1 LTRSTA
7 PEAPEALKVSPLESN
22 SLKASTSALVLVG
35 FAAFASMM
43 SMRACDSILPLLAKE
58 FAVSPGVA
66 AQTMSAFAIAYGALQ
81 FFYGPLGD
89 RLGKLRVMSV
99 AVAVC
104 ALANLMT
111 AISPSL
117 ELMTLGRA
125 AAGIGG
131 AGIIPLSIALV
142 GDSFEYEHRQQA
154 LSRLMIVT
162 ITGLIA
168 GQWIGGL
175 IAEWAGWRALFL
187 GLAAGFLAIA
197 LPLRWV
203 TRDQSRRSAPLS
215 DMPDPGN
222 PGKSSPSTPHP
233 NMVRQIQR
241 LIRLRWARRVLAVVA
256 IEGGFAFA
264 TLSFIPVFL
273 HDEFGLSITWAGA
286 VMALFGL
293 GGLVYTGFSK
303 ALIRHLGE
311 RGMAIVGGCAVG
323 AAMGFVA
330 FGPRW
335 EWAAAGCLLGGGGL
349 YMMHNTLQAN
359 ASQLLPQIRGT
370 SVSLFAACFFIGQS
384 VGVAVEAWAID
395 HGAARE
401 VFVAAMIAL
410 PLLGLWFGQGLLV
423 RDAWQLEDGVREE
436 HRVHRVLRD

>member
-1 LTRSTA
+1 MTA
-7 PEAPEALKVSPLESN
+7 LETPEALEVNPVEAN
-22 SLKASTSALVLVG
+22 PLKASPRTLVLVG

-104 ALANLMT
+104 ALANLMI
-111 AISPSL
+111 ALSPSL
-117 ELMTLGRA
+117 ELMILGRA
-125 AAGIGG
+125 LAGIGG

-142 GDSFEYEHRQQA
+142 GDSFEYEHRQEA

-175 IAEWAGWRALFL
+175 IADWAGWRALFL
-187 GLAAGFLAIA
+187 GLAAGFLAIT

-203 TRDQSRRSAPLS
+203 TRDQSRGSAPLS

-233 NMVRQIQR
+233 SMARQIQR

-330 FGPRW
+330 FGPSW

-423 RDAWQLEDGVREE
+423 RDAWQLEDGAHDGPRA
-436 HRVHRVLRD
+436 HQMLRD

>member
-1 LTRSTA
+1 MTA
-7 PEAPEALKVSPLESN
+7 LETPEALEVNPVEAN
-22 SLKASTSALVLVG
+22 PLKASPRTLVLVG

-104 ALANLMT
+104 ALANLMI
-111 AISPSL
+111 ALSPSL
-117 ELMTLGRA
+117 ELMILGRA
-125 AAGIGG
+125 LAGIGG

-142 GDSFEYEHRQQA
+142 GDSFEYEHRQEA

-175 IAEWAGWRALFL
+175 IADWAGWRALFL
-187 GLAAGFLAIA
+187 GLAAGFLAIT

-233 NMVRQIQR
+233 SMARQIQR

-330 FGPRW
+330 FGPSW

-423 RDAWQLEDGVREE
+423 RDAWQLEDGAHDGPRA
-436 HRVHRVLRD
+436 HQMLRD

>member
-1 LTRSTA
+1 MTA
-7 PEAPEALKVSPLESN
+7 LETPEALEVNPVEAN
-22 SLKASTSALVLVG
+22 PLKASPRTLVLVG

-104 ALANLMT
+104 ALANLMI
-111 AISPSL
+111 ALSPSL

-125 AAGIGG
+125 LAGIGG

-142 GDSFEYEHRQQA
+142 GDSFEYEHRQEA

-175 IAEWAGWRALFL
+175 IADWAGWRALFL
-187 GLAAGFLAIA
+187 GLAVGFLAIT

-233 NMVRQIQR
+233 SMARQIQR

-303 ALIRHLGE
+303 TLIRHLGE

-330 FGPRW
+330 FGPSW

-423 RDAWQLEDGVREE
+423 RDAWQLEDGVHEE
-436 HRVHRVLRD
+436 HRVHRVLKD

>member
-1 LTRSTA
+1 MTRSTA

-35 FAAFASMM
+35 VAAFASMM

-104 ALANLMT
+104 ALANLMI
-111 AISPSL
+111 ALSPSL

-197 LPLRWV
+197 LPLHRV
-203 TRDQSRRSAPLS
+203 TRHQSRHTASLS
-215 DMPDPGN
+215 DIPDLGN
-222 PGKSSPSTPHP
+222 PHP
-233 NMVRQIQR
+233 TMMRQIQR

-303 ALIRHLGE
+303 TLIRTLGE

-323 AAMGFVA
+323 AAMGLVA
-330 FGPRW
+330 FGPSW

-410 PLLGLWFGQGLLV
+410 PLLGLWFGQGLRV
-423 RDAWQLEDGVREE
+423 RDAWQLADGVHDE
-436 HRVHRVLRD
+436 HRAH

>member
-1 LTRSTA
+1 MTRSTA
-7 PEAPEALKVSPLESN
+7 PEAPKISHLESN
-22 SLKASTSALVLVG
+22 SLKASTNALVLVG

-66 AQTMSAFAIAYGALQ
+66 AQTMSSFAIAYGVLQ

-104 ALANLMT
+104 ALANFLI

-117 ELMTLGRA
+117 ELMTLGRVL
-125 AAGIGG
+125 AGIGG

-142 GDSFEYEHRQQA
+142 GDSFEYEHRQEA

-197 LPLRWV
+197 IPLRWS
-203 TRDQSRRSAPLS
+203 TRDQSRNSSSLPG
-215 DMPDPGN
+215 MPGPDTPGN
-222 PGKSSPSTPHP
+222 NSPSTPHP
-233 NMVRQIQR
+233 SMVRQIQR

-303 ALIRHLGE
+303 ALIRNLGE

-323 AAMGFVA
+323 VAMGLVA
-330 FGPRW
+330 FGPSW

-370 SVSLFAACFFIGQS
+370 SVSLFAACLFIGQS
-384 VGVAVEAWAID
+384 VGVAIEAWAID
-395 HGAARE
+395 QGAARE
-401 VFVAAMIAL
+401 VFIAAMITL
-410 PLLGLWFGQGLLV
+410 PLLGLWFGQGLRV
-423 RDAWQLEDGVREE
+423 RDAWQLEDGVHDS
-436 HRVHRVLRD
+436 HRAHRVLKD

>member
-1 LTRSTA
+1 MTA
-7 PEAPEALKVSPLESN
+7 LETPEALEVNPVEAN
-22 SLKASTSALVLVG
+22 PLKASPRTLVLVG

-104 ALANLMT
+104 ALANLMI
-111 AISPSL
+111 ALSPSL
-117 ELMTLGRA
+117 ELMILGRA
-125 AAGIGG
+125 LAGIGG

-142 GDSFEYEHRQQA
+142 GDSFEYEHRQEA

-175 IAEWAGWRALFL
+175 IADWAGWRALFL
-187 GLAAGFLAIA
+187 GLAVGFLAIT

-215 DMPDPGN
+215 DMPDPDN

-233 NMVRQIQR
+233 SMARQIQR

-303 ALIRHLGE
+303 VLIRHLGE

-330 FGPRW
+330 FGPSW

-423 RDAWQLEDGVREE
+423 RDAWQLEDGVHEE
-436 HRVHRVLRD
+436 HRVHRVLKD

>member
-1 LTRSTA
+1 
-7 PEAPEALKVSPLESN
+7 
-22 SLKASTSALVLVG
+22 
-35 FAAFASMM
+35 
-43 SMRACDSILPLLAKE
+43 
-58 FAVSPGVA
+58 
-66 AQTMSAFAIAYGALQ
+66 
-81 FFYGPLGD
+81 
-89 RLGKLRVMSV
+89 
-99 AVAVC
+99 
-104 ALANLMT
+104 
-111 AISPSL
+111 
-117 ELMTLGRA
+117 
-125 AAGIGG
+125 
-131 AGIIPLSIALV
+131 
-142 GDSFEYEHRQQA
+142 
-154 LSRLMIVT
+154 
-162 ITGLIA
+162 
-168 GQWIGGL
+168 
-175 IAEWAGWRALFL
+175 
-187 GLAAGFLAIA
+187 
-197 LPLRWV
+197 
-203 TRDQSRRSAPLS
+203 
-215 DMPDPGN
+215 
-222 PGKSSPSTPHP
+222 
-233 NMVRQIQR
+233 
-241 LIRLRWARRVLAVVA
+241 
-256 IEGGFAFA
+256 
-264 TLSFIPVFL
+264 L

-330 FGPRW
+330 FGPSW

-423 RDAWQLEDGVREE
+423 RDAWQLEDGAHDGPRA
-436 HRVHRVLRD
+436 HQMLRD

>member
-1 LTRSTA
+1 
-7 PEAPEALKVSPLESN
+7 
-22 SLKASTSALVLVG
+22 
-35 FAAFASMM
+35 M
-43 SMRACDSILPLLAKE
+43 
-58 FAVSPGVA
+58 
-66 AQTMSAFAIAYGALQ
+66 
-81 FFYGPLGD
+81 
-89 RLGKLRVMSV
+89 
-99 AVAVC
+99 
-104 ALANLMT
+104 
-111 AISPSL
+111 
-117 ELMTLGRA
+117 
-125 AAGIGG
+125 
-131 AGIIPLSIALV
+131 
-142 GDSFEYEHRQQA
+142 GDSFEYEHRQEA

-311 RGMAIVGGCAVG
+311 RGMAIVGGCAIG

-370 SVSLFAACFFIGQS
+370 SVSLVAACFFIGQS

-423 RDAWQLEDGVREE
+423 RDAWQLEDGVHEE

>member
-1 LTRSTA
+1 MTRSTA
-7 PEAPEALKVSPLESN
+7 PEAPKISHLESN
-22 SLKASTSALVLVG
+22 SLKASTNALVLVG

-66 AQTMSAFAIAYGALQ
+66 AQTMSSFAIAYGVLQ

-104 ALANLMT
+104 ALANFLI

-117 ELMTLGRA
+117 ELMTLGRVL
-125 AAGIGG
+125 AGIGG

-142 GDSFEYEHRQQA
+142 GDSFEYEHRQEA

-197 LPLRWV
+197 IPLRWS
-203 TRDQSRRSAPLS
+203 TRDQSRNSPSLPGMPGPDAP
-215 DMPDPGN
+215 GTN
-222 PGKSSPSTPHP
+222 SPSTPHP
-233 NMVRQIQR
+233 SMVRQIQR

-303 ALIRHLGE
+303 ALIRNLGE

-323 AAMGFVA
+323 VAMGLVA
-330 FGPRW
+330 FGPSW

-370 SVSLFAACFFIGQS
+370 SVSLFAACLFIGQS
-384 VGVAVEAWAID
+384 LGVAIEAWAID
-395 HGAARE
+395 QGAARE
-401 VFVAAMIAL
+401 VFIAAMITL
-410 PLLGLWFGQGLLV
+410 PLLGLWFGQGLRV
-423 RDAWQLEDGVREE
+423 RDAWQLEDGVHDS
-436 HRVHRVLRD
+436 HRAHRVLKD

>member
-1 LTRSTA
+1 MTRSTTL
-7 PEAPEALKVSPLESN
+7 EVSPLESN
-22 SLKASTSALVLVG
+22 HSKASTSALVLVG

-58 FAVSPGVA
+58 FAVTPGIA

-99 AVAVC
+99 AVAIC
-104 ALANLMT
+104 AVANLM
-111 AISPSL
+111 ISLAPSL
-117 ELMTLGRA
+117 ELMTLGRVM
-125 AAGIGG
+125 AGIGG

-142 GDSFEYEHRQQA
+142 GDSFEYERRQEA
-154 LSRLMIVT
+154 LSRLMVVT

-187 GLAAGFLAIA
+187 GLAAGFLAIT
-197 LPLRWV
+197 LPLRWAS
-203 TRDQSRRSAPLS
+203 RDQSRRSSSLS
-215 DMPDPGN
+215 AMSDQGKPGN
-222 PGKSSPSTPHP
+222 IPPGTAHP
-233 NMVRQIQR
+233 GMVRQVQR

-303 ALIRHLGE
+303 ALIRNLGE
-311 RGMAIVGGCAVG
+311 RGMAIVGGCAIG
-323 AAMGFVA
+323 AAMGLVA

-384 VGVAVEAWAID
+384 VGVAIEAWAID
-395 HGAARE
+395 QGAARE
-401 VFVAAMIAL
+401 IFIAAMIAL
-410 PLLGLWFGQGLLV
+410 PLLGLWFGQGLRV
-423 RDAWQLEDGVREE
+423 RDAWQLEDGVHDGPRA
-436 HRVHRVLRD
+436 HQMLRD

>member
-1 LTRSTA
+1 MTA
-7 PEAPEALKVSPLESN
+7 LETPEALEVNPVEAN
-22 SLKASTSALVLVG
+22 PLKASPRTLVLVG

-104 ALANLMT
+104 ALANLMI
-111 AISPSL
+111 ALSPSL

-125 AAGIGG
+125 LAGIGG

-142 GDSFEYEHRQQA
+142 GDSFEYEHRQEA

-175 IAEWAGWRALFL
+175 IADWAGWRALFL
-187 GLAAGFLAIA
+187 GLALGFLAIT

-222 PGKSSPSTPHP
+222 PGKSSPNTPHP
-233 NMVRQIQR
+233 SMARQIQR
-241 LIRLRWARRVLAVVA
+241 LIDAVK
-256 IEGGFAFA
+256 I
-264 TLSFIPVFL
+264 
-273 HDEFGLSITWAGA
+273 
-286 VMALFGL
+286 
-293 GGLVYTGFSK
+293 
-303 ALIRHLGE
+303 
-311 RGMAIVGGCAVG
+311 
-323 AAMGFVA
+323 
-330 FGPRW
+330 
-335 EWAAAGCLLGGGGL
+335 
-349 YMMHNTLQAN
+349 
-359 ASQLLPQIRGT
+359 
-370 SVSLFAACFFIGQS
+370 
-384 VGVAVEAWAID
+384 
-395 HGAARE
+395 
-401 VFVAAMIAL
+401 
-410 PLLGLWFGQGLLV
+410 
-423 RDAWQLEDGVREE
+423 
-436 HRVHRVLRD
+436 

>member
-1 LTRSTA
+1 MTRLTA
-7 PEAPEALKVSPLESN
+7 AEGSPLEAN
-22 SLKASTSALVLVG
+22 PLKASPRTLVVVG

-43 SMRACDSILPLLAKE
+43 SMRACDSILPLLAEE

-89 RLGKLRVMSV
+89 RLGKLRVMSF

-104 ALANLMT
+104 AVANLMI
-111 AISPSL
+111 AFSPSL
-117 ELMTLGRA
+117 ELMTLGRVL
-125 AAGIGG
+125 AGIGG

-142 GDSFEYEHRQQA
+142 GDSFEYERRQEA

-187 GLAAGFLAIA
+187 GLAAGFLATT
-197 LPLRWV
+197 LPLRWA
-203 TRDQSRRSAPLS
+203 TRDQSNRLS
-215 DMPDPGN
+215 SLAALPQ
-222 PGKSSPSTPHP
+222 PGKLPAITPYP
-233 NMVRQIQR
+233 GMVSQIQR

-303 ALIRHLGE
+303 SLIRYLGE
-311 RGMAIVGGCAVG
+311 RGMAIVGGSATGV
-323 AAMGFVA
+323 AMGLVA

-384 VGVAVEAWAID
+384 AGVAVEAWAID
-395 HGAARE
+395 HGGARE

-410 PLLGLWFGQGLLV
+410 PLLGLWFGQGLLT
-423 RDAWQLEDGVREE
+423 RDAWQREDGV
-436 HRVHRVLRD
+436 HHG

>member
-1 LTRSTA
+1 MTA
-7 PEAPEALKVSPLESN
+7 LETPEALEVNPVEAN
-22 SLKASTSALVLVG
+22 PLKASPRTLVLVG

-104 ALANLMT
+104 ALANLMI
-111 AISPSL
+111 ALSPSL
-117 ELMTLGRA
+117 ELMILGRA
-125 AAGIGG
+125 LAGIGG

-142 GDSFEYEHRQQA
+142 GDSFEYEHRQEA

-175 IAEWAGWRALFL
+175 IADWAGWRALFL
-187 GLAAGFLAIA
+187 GLAAGFLAIT

-203 TRDQSRRSAPLS
+203 TRDQSRGSAPLS

-233 NMVRQIQR
+233 SMARQIQR

-330 FGPRW
+330 FGPSW

-423 RDAWQLEDGVREE
+423 RDAWQLEDGVHDGPRA
-436 HRVHRVLRD
+436 HQMLRD

>member
-1 LTRSTA
+1 MTA
-7 PEAPEALKVSPLESN
+7 LETPEALEVNPVEAN
-22 SLKASTSALVLVG
+22 PLKASPRTLVLVG

-104 ALANLMT
+104 ALANLMI
-111 AISPSL
+111 ALSPSL
-117 ELMTLGRA
+117 ELMILGRA
-125 AAGIGG
+125 LAGIGG

-142 GDSFEYEHRQQA
+142 GDSFEYEHRQEA

-175 IAEWAGWRALFL
+175 IADWAGWRALFL
-187 GLAAGFLAIA
+187 GLAAGFLAIT

-203 TRDQSRRSAPLS
+203 TRDQSRGSAPLS

-222 PGKSSPSTPHP
+222 PGKSSPSTPDP
-233 NMVRQIQR
+233 SMARQIQR

-330 FGPRW
+330 FGPSW

-423 RDAWQLEDGVREE
+423 RDAWQLEDGAHDGPRA
-436 HRVHRVLRD
+436 HQMLRD